1 MRVCF
6 SPEERSNAMVSKLV
20 ECVFLNVVGLF
31 RCLIGIEETEMAQ
44 NCSLDLSNTVSFSAQ
59 ETEIGF
65 H

>member
-1 MRVCF
+1 
-6 SPEERSNAMVSKLV
+6 MVSKLV

-44 NCSLDLSNTVSFSAQ
+44 NCSLYLSNTVSFSAQ